1 MKPLS
6 EYTALEMARRCALI
20 LLAFS
25 IIFSALLAGAHQLTK
40 ETIAKNIQAERLKI
54 IQNLLPDD
62 SYNNDLLH
70 DFLTLPPKKELGQ
83 RKKSQLLFARNNGV
97 VTAFLLEA
105 IPPDGYGGNIRLMIA
120 IDAKGHLM
128 GAEVLEHHETPGLGD
143 YVAKKKWLQQ
153 FKNNKNKH
161 FRIQK
166 DGGDILYRAGA
177 TISARAV
184 TNAISR
190 AVEFVAHHRRDFLQ
204 ARNHHDHHFP
214 FKTEHFKKDENR
226 ATD

>member
-6 EYTALEMARRCALI
+6 EYSALEMARRCALI

-25 IIFSALLAGAHQLTK
+25 VIFSALLAGAHQLTK
-40 ETIAKNIQAERLKI
+40 DTIAKNIEAERLKI
-54 IQNLLPDD
+54 IQNLLPED

-83 RKKSQLLFARNNGV
+83 RKKSQLLFARKDGKV
-97 VTAFLLEA
+97 SAFLVEA
-105 IPPDGYGGNIRLMIA
+105 IAPDGYGGAIRLMIA
-120 IDAKGHLM
+120 INVEGYLM

-143 YVAKKKWLQQ
+143 YIAQKTWMQQ
-153 FKNNKNKH
+153 FKNNLDKH

-166 DGGDILYRAGA
+166 DGGNITYRAGA

-184 TNAISR
+184 TNAIAR
-190 AVEFVAHHRRDFLQ
+190 ATAFVADHRHDFLR
-204 ARNHHDHHFP
+204 ALHRHEDHFP
-214 FKTEHFKKDENR
+214 LKKEHFEKEH
-226 ATD
+226 